1 MNRIIKKIR
10 SYEISS
16 SKFILLSAL
25 YLSYVL
31 NLAFFKTV
39 FSNFEVSSFFQGLCL
54 VLFIPVSMIPVYVL
68 LNLVLFKYTI
78 KTISSIL
85 IFLSAATNY
94 FMFKMGTLIDLDM
107 IQSIFETT
115 LRESSDLITFPSICW
130 TIIFGVIPILFLLAI
145 KIKFLDFKKEFIKRG
160 IIIGVGVVVLVGYI
174 GVFGKTLF
182 SFGRN
187 NTKLRSQYN
196 TLNYIVNTVRFTQ
209 EKLRPPREFKILD
222 DNVTSNIEDNNVR
235 VVVLVVG
242 ETAREKNF
250 SLYGYER
257 QTTPLLENN
266 SEIIT
271 IRNVFSCGTVT
282 SRSVPCMFS
291 SKGRDKFDVEDAKYE
306 ENLLDII
313 KKAGWNVVWYE
324 NDDGCKKICNRIE
337 SYKSYKLGK
346 NSRYCFDDYCFD
358 DALLEFMDDRLKQ
371 IKQNTLIVL
380 HTIGSHGPSYYKR
393 YPREFAKFKP
403 TCDTTDIQKC
413 SSQELINTYD
423 NTILYTDYIIN
434 SAIERLKKYKN
445 FHTSLMYAS
454 DHGESLGEKG
464 MYLHGIPYS
473 VAPDEQ
479 KRVPFILWL
488 SKNTM
493 DDMNIDFTCLKNK
506 IWDRTS
512 HDNWFHTALG
522 LTQTQTSLY
531 DKSLDLVTE
540 CRK

>member
-1 MNRIIKKIR
+1 MKRLIKKLR
-10 SYEISS
+10 NYEVSS
-16 SKFILLSAL
+16 SIFILFTAL

-39 FSNFEVSSFFQGLCL
+39 LSNFEVSSFLQGLCL

-68 LNLVLFKYTI
+68 LNLILFKYTI
-78 KTISSIL
+78 KTLSVVL
-85 IFLSAATNY
+85 IFISAATNY
-94 FMFKMGTLIDLDM
+94 FMFNLGTLIDLDM

-115 LRESSDLITFPSICW
+115 LRESSDLVTLPSICW
-130 TIIFGVIPILFLLAI
+130 VFLLGVIPILFVLVI
-145 KIKFLDFKKEFIKRG
+145 KIKFLDFKKECIRRG
-160 IIIGVGVVVLVGYI
+160 IIIGI
-174 GVFGKTLF
+174 GVAVLAGYVGIFGKTLF

-196 TLNYIVNTVRFTQ
+196 TLNYIVNTVRFVQ

-222 DNVTSNIEDNNVR
+222 SNVGSNIKDDKIR

-242 ETAREKNF
+242 ETAREKNL
-250 SLYGYER
+250 SLYGYDR
-257 QTTPLLENN
+257 QTTPLLDKNP
-266 SEIIT
+266 EIIT

-291 SKGRDKFDVEDAKYE
+291 SKGRDKFDVDDAKYE

-313 KKAGWNVVWYE
+313 KKSGWDIVWYE

-346 NSRYCFDDYCFD
+346 DSKYCFDDYCYD
-358 DALLEFMDDRLKQ
+358 DALLEFMDDRLKT

-393 YPREFAKFKP
+393 YPQEFAKFKP

-434 SAIERLKKYKN
+434 SAIERLKKYKK

-464 MYLHGIPYS
+464 MYLHGLPYS

-479 KRVPFILWL
+479 KKVPFILWL

-493 DDMNIDFTCLKNK
+493 ENMNIDFNCLKNK
-506 IWDRTS
+506 TWDKAS

-522 LTQTQTSLY
+522 LTQTKTFLY
-531 DKSLDLVTE
+531 DENLDLVKS